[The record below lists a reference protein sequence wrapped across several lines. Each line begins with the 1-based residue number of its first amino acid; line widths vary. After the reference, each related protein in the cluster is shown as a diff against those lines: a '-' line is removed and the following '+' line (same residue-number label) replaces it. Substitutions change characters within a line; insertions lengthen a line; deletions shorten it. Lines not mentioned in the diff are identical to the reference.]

1 MLADFMSRCLFKGKA
16 ALYEER
22 GWDGA
27 RGNSRMKL
35 LYQLQ
40 GVSYSANSRDSS

>member
-1 MLADFMSRCLFKGKA
+1 MEGDRCLFKGKA

-40 GVSYSANSRDSS
+40 GTFAHRSRQID